1 MTANEKWNLIVKEFD
16 GHKSAKEDIIQRLW
30 ESIFAEIFGYSR
42 LNGEIDSHR
51 KMRIGSIERVVP
63 DIIIKKITNEK
74 DLFIVELK
82 QPLYSFEPKY
92 KEQLLSYMKLFRI
105 DIGILICDEIWL
117 FMFDENDIE
126 ISMNIP
132 FLPNCEN
139 GYKFVETFSKGVFD
153 EQIIKQFIKND
164 IAKKMQMKNSS
175 NRINEIRADIQK
187 RPLAEIVKSYYSTNY
202 TNDEIEQALNGL
214 KFNVQLNKNDGHSLW
229 QQADSNLN
237 NFRCFLV
244 QRGYSD
250 NTISSYLSALKSICG
265 IESMTFDMLFNNI
278 DKYAHMYDREGSK
291 NYLGQRGHGTWRNAL
306 NRLFDYYCS
315 CKVEI

>member
-117 FMFDENDIE
+117 FMFDENNTE
-126 ISMNIP
+126 LSMNIP

-187 RPLAEIVKSYYSTNY
+187 RPLAEIVKSYYSSNY

-214 KFNVQLNKNDGHSLW
+214 KFNVQ
-229 QQADSNLN
+229 
-237 NFRCFLV
+237 
-244 QRGYSD
+244 
-250 NTISSYLSALKSICG
+250 
-265 IESMTFDMLFNNI
+265 
-278 DKYAHMYDREGSK
+278 
-291 NYLGQRGHGTWRNAL
+291 
-306 NRLFDYYCS
+306 
-315 CKVEI
+315 

>member
-51 KMRIGSIERVVP
+51 KKRIGSIERVVP

-82 QPLYSFEPKY
+82 KPLYSFEPKY

-117 FMFDENDIE
+117 FMFDENDTE

-132 FLPNCEN
+132 FSLDSEN
-139 GYKFVETFSKGVFD
+139 GCRFVELFSKGTFD
-153 EQIIKQFIKND
+153 DKPVKQFIEND
-164 IAKKMQMKNSS
+164 IAKRMQQKNIS
-175 NRINEIRADIQK
+175 NRINEIRLDIQK
-187 RPLAEIVKSYYSTNY
+187 RSFEEIVMSYYSSKY
-202 TNDEIEQALNGL
+202 TSEEIKRAFDGLTFSVHPNEQSPYGSNGRSVSSEL
-214 KFNVQLNKNDGHSLW
+214 KGYRQFLEKN
-229 QQADSNLN
+229 N
-237 NFRCFLV
+237 
-244 QRGYSD
+244 YSD
-250 NTISSYLSALKSICG
+250 TTISSYTSAINSICNMEK
-265 IESMTFDMLFNNI
+265 IDFVTLYHNI
-278 DKYAHMYDREGSK
+278 YEYAPMYDKDGSK
-291 NYLGQRGHGTWRNAL
+291 NYLGQKGHGTWRNAL
-306 NRLFDYYCS
+306 NRLLDYYRS
-315 CKVEI
+315 NKV